1 MHRRTFLINSAVMG
15 GAVAFGN
22 NAFAK
27 EKGSPASMMLTP
39 DGQTRFNNAMRWAQ
53 LAFVERDP
61 GNYDPGFWLDYFK
74 KIHAQGALLSAGG
87 IVAFYP
93 TTIPLHHRSEWLED
107 RDVLGELVK
116 GCRKMDMSVILRTDP
131 HAVREELVAAHPDYI
146 HVTAEGEKRRH
157 WANPD
162 LWVTC
167 ALGPYNFDFMT
178 EVVREI
184 TQRYKP
190 DGIFSNRWSGHGVCY
205 CEHCK
210 RNFKTFSGLELP
222 TSYERLDPTYQKWS
236 QWRMEKLREL
246 WLRWDG
252 AIRKIDA
259 GSRFIPNGFPDR
271 LLTGKHSDLFFADQQ
286 ARHGVIPPWSNAKG
300 AKKLRATMGMKPLV
314 GIFSVGVEEQYRWK
328 DSVQSEAEIRIWVAE
343 GTLSG
348 MKPCFVKFSA
358 VLYDK
363 RWLDTIDKI
372 YQVHHRCEPYLKN
385 IAPLARVGVV
395 YSENT
400 ERNYGGQPWQKNI
413 GDHENGMY
421 HLLVE
426 DSMPFEMVNDRL
438 LDEQSLQ
445 EFKLLILPNVA
456 ALSDEQCDQLR
467 QFVRRGGSLVA
478 TYETSLYDE
487 EGKIRSDFGLADT
500 FGVNYDNAV
509 EGPLQNSYLRLKSDV
524 AAKQYHP
531 VLKGLADAYRIINT
545 THQVKVKP
553 AADFPA
559 PVTIVPTYPDL
570 PMEDVYPRV
579 PDTGD
584 RGVYLRELG
593 EARIAYIP
601 GDMDRTFWQIM
612 SGDHATLLRNIV
624 RWALNEEPLIE
635 VDSSGSVIDVALWRQ
650 ERSMTAHLVN
660 LTNPMMM
667 KGPFRQLVPVAADV
681 SIRIPKGAKVKD
693 VKLLVSDR
701 KASYKIDGDVLKV
714 NVPRIED
721 FEIVGIDLA

>member
-1 MHRRTFLINSAVMG
+1 
-15 GAVAFGN
+15 
-22 NAFAK
+22 
-27 EKGSPASMMLTP
+27 
-39 DGQTRFNNAMRWAQ
+39 
-53 LAFVERDP
+53 
-61 GNYDPGFWLDYFK
+61 
-74 KIHAQGALLSAGG
+74 
-87 IVAFYP
+87 
-93 TTIPLHHRSEWLED
+93 
-107 RDVLGELVK
+107 
-116 GCRKMDMSVILRTDP
+116 
-131 HAVREELVAAHPDYI
+131 
-146 HVTAEGEKRRH
+146 
-157 WANPD
+157 
-162 LWVTC
+162 
-167 ALGPYNFDFMT
+167 
-178 EVVREI
+178 
-184 TQRYKP
+184 
-190 DGIFSNRWSGHGVCY
+190 
-205 CEHCK
+205 
-210 RNFKTFSGLELP
+210 
-222 TSYERLDPTYQKWS
+222 
-236 QWRMEKLREL
+236 
-246 WLRWDG
+246 
-252 AIRKIDA
+252 
-259 GSRFIPNGFPDR
+259 
-271 LLTGKHSDLFFADQQ
+271 
-286 ARHGVIPPWSNAKG
+286 
-300 AKKLRATMGMKPLV
+300 
-314 GIFSVGVEEQYRWK
+314 
-328 DSVQSEAEIRIWVAE
+328 
-343 GTLSG
+343 
-348 MKPCFVKFSA
+348 
-358 VLYDK
+358 
-363 RWLDTIDKI
+363 
-372 YQVHHRCEPYLKN
+372 
-385 IAPLARVGVV
+385 APLARVGVV

-400 ERNYGGQPWQKNI
+400 ERNYGGQSWQKNI

-426 DSMPFEMVNDRL
+426 GSMPFEMVNDRL

-553 AADFPA
+553 GADFPA